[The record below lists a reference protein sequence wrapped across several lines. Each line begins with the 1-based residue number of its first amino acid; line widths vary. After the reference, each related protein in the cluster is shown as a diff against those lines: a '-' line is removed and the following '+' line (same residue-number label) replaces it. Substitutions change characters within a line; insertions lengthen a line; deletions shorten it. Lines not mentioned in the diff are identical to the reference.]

1 MNFRAPEEGTDPI
14 SVALMRIA
22 DQEGDRISIVPEE
35 RGDPV
40 WDAREMDALRLVV
53 LAEMED
59 RATDVLESG
68 CRETADRGMVVL
80 ESDALGTE
88 DQETGGPKSVVRVAI
103 DLELVGRVM
112 VGPEPEMGDPEL
124 DVLGGM
130 EDREMG
136 GREANDLESDV
147 PGMEDLAMDAREGR
161 SSEGNDLVRNDR
173 GLEMEIALDSSSVI
187 ATGPTISTV
196 AGATAPTGTTSMAA
210 TAGTMPAGDGDGAV
224 VAIPTFTGTSIGTT
238 LGTME
243 AGVVSG
249 EVSGIAPSS
258 GERSP
263 AGG

>member
-1 MNFRAPEEGTDPI
+1 
-14 SVALMRIA
+14 MRIA

-40 WDAREMDALRLVV
+40 WDAPEMGAPEMDALRLVV
-53 LAEMED
+53 LAEMEDLELAVPAGMED

-68 CRETADRGMVVL
+68 CRETADRGMGGL

-103 DLELVGRVM
+103 DLELVG
-112 VGPEPEMGDPEL
+112 PEPEMGDPEL
-124 DVLGGM
+124 DVLGEM

-136 GREANDLESDV
+136 GPKSGGRVAIDLESDV
-147 PGMEDLAMDAREGR
+147 PGREDLAMDAREGR

-173 GLEMEIALDSSSVI
+173 GLEMEIVLDSSSVI

-196 AGATAPTGTTSMAA
+196 AGETVLTGTISMAA
-210 TAGTMPAGDGDGAV
+210 TAGIMPAGDGDGAV